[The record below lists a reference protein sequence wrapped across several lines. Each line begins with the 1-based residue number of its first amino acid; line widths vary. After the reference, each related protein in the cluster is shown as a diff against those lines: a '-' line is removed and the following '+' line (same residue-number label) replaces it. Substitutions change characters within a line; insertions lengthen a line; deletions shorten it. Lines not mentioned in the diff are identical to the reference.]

1 MKIFRYSLIVVFLVT
16 FCSHVFSQSPRVTL
30 IEEATNAS
38 CVPCAAQN
46 PTFEHYLIALPNNGR
61 IIPIIYHGNWPGRD
75 VMNQANPT
83 MHNARIQYY
92 GLNAV
97 PTAMINGKIP
107 RKVNASYDGSP
118 ADTVALENTVKA
130 AAGVSPI
137 SLQISEQVNG
147 TNVTTDIVVSSINA
161 VSSKK
166 LRIAVV
172 EGFHYYSSAGTNGEK
187 NFYYIVR
194 QMLPSHDGLD
204 LSLNGGET
212 KTFTQSFSYDAA
224 WSADEIYVVA
234 FVQDDATKDIL
245 QANADKVMLNLKS
258 TGATTFLNSTINQPE
273 EFNASISTPLTG
285 EYSITIDQALPNGW
299 TSEVKINGIA
309 VTSGAKF
316 NLKKEDAPAP
326 IIVNINPVDS
336 KNRLGKV
343 SVTIQG
349 PRGASATETFKL
361 YSKDITAITLV
372 KDEGNPQI
380 ATYYEQAFE
389 QGATSYALVG
399 TADEKLFDLNSF
411 SVVVCEVGKSAL
423 LQSDINLLKSFFDK
437 GGRMYMIGAEIAWGL
452 ADPQA
457 PSYGSPNDIDFLH
470 TYLHADYIND
480 DNPNTTVRG
489 FANDPIGNG
498 LSFSITSGIQNQDT
512 PDQISPRTGALPI
525 VYYGSDQSAV
535 AGIRYA
541 DKKNR
546 LVYLGFGLE
555 GMGAL
560 TQRSEILKRGIA
572 WLLGTEITVGVHDQ
586 NANRF
591 EIMNAFPNPIT
602 SSWSLPIQLDKNSH
616 VKVELYDMLG
626 RRITTLVDKE
636 VEVGMTMFHFD
647 RNSITSGSYLM
658 HVTVG
663 EERKS
668 QVLHLI
674 R

>member
-1 MKIFRYSLIVVFLVT
+1 MKIFRYSLIIVFFVIL
-16 FCSHVFSQSPRVTL
+16 SLHVFSQSPRVTL

-46 PTFEHYLIALPNNGR
+46 PTFEHYLTAPTNIDR

-83 MHNARIQYY
+83 MHNALIQYY
-92 GLNAV
+92 GITGV
-97 PTAMINGKIP
+97 PTAVINGKIP
-107 RKVNASYDGSP
+107 KKVNASYDGAPS
-118 ADTVALENTVKA
+118 DTVALENAVKA
-130 AAGVSPI
+130 AVGVSPLSI
-137 SLQISEQVNG
+137 QISEQVNG
-147 TNVTTDIVVSSINA
+147 TNVTVDVVVSSVNA

-194 QMLPSHDGLD
+194 QMLPSQNGLD

-212 KTFTQSFSYDAA
+212 KTATQSFSYDAA
-224 WSADEIYVVA
+224 WTADEIYVVA
-234 FVQDDATKDIL
+234 FVQDDVTKEIL
-245 QANADKVMLNLKS
+245 QANSDKIKLNLQS
-258 TGATTFLNSTINQPE
+258 TSAVTILNSTTNQPG
-273 EFNASISTPLTG
+273 EFDATISTPLTG
-285 EYSITIDQALPNGW
+285 DYTVTINPVLPNGW
-299 TSEVKINGIA
+299 SSEVKINGAA
-309 VTSGAKF
+309 VTSGSKF

-326 IIVNINPVDS
+326 IVINITPADS

-343 SVTIQG
+343 FVTIKG
-349 PRGASATETFKL
+349 PRGASASETFKL
-361 YSKDITAITLV
+361 YSRDITAITLV

-389 QGATSYALVG
+389 QGTTSYALVE

-411 SVVVCEVGKSAL
+411 SVIVCEVGKNAL
-423 LQSDINLLKSFFDK
+423 SQSDINLLKSFFDN

-489 FANDPIGNG
+489 FANDPIGDG
-498 LSFSITSGIQNQDT
+498 LYFSFTSGIQNQDT
-512 PDQISPRTGALPI
+512 PDQISPRTGAVPI
-525 VYYGSDQSAV
+525 LYYGSDQSAI

-586 NANRF
+586 SANCF

-602 SSWSLPIQLDKNSH
+602 NSWSLPIQLGKNSH

-636 VEVGMTMFHFD
+636 AEVGMTMFYFD
-647 RNSITSGSYLM
+647 RNNITSGSYLM

-663 EERKS
+663 EARKS
-668 QVLHLI
+668 QVLKLI